1 MNILQLEYV
10 IEVAKTKSLI
20 KAAENLHLSPSGI
33 SKAISNLES
42 ELQMKIFNRSRLG
55 AELTEEGEFIVS
67 KAQEIMLKVEDITI
81 FVNQNL
87 NPEHVKISIS
97 ANPHAMFIVPSALTT
112 FKKNYPYSQ
121 IEIFEKNRHDIISDV
136 LSDKSV
142 FGITIFNDEHVA
154 SYPELEFETILEG
167 GTVLCASKNSPLA
180 YLENLQVEDLANQSI
195 ILFEEPMWS
204 GFVNELLNYVPNL
217 NILFTTNNVN
227 VISEAVSEGL
237 GIVFSM
243 NILLHKVTAIQNGS
257 VITIPFKHPSQQH
270 FYFGIVRLKR
280 KKLSEHSKLFIK
292 AFKQNIT
299 NLE

>member
-55 AELTEEGEFIVS
+55 VELTEEGKFIVS

-97 ANPHAMFIVPSALTT
+97 ANPNAMFIVPSALTT
-112 FKKNYPYSQ
+112 YKKNYPNSQ
-121 IEIFEKNRHDIISDV
+121 IEIFEKKPHDILSDV
-136 LSDKSV
+136 LTEKSV
-142 FGITIFNDEHVA
+142 FGITVFTDELVA
-154 SYPELEFETILEG
+154 SHPELEFETILEG

-195 ILFEEPMWS
+195 ILFEDPIWS
-204 GFVNELLNYVPNL
+204 GFVNELFDYVPNM

-243 NILLHKVTAIQNGS
+243 NLLLSKVAAIQNGS
-257 VITIPFKHPSQQH
+257 VITRPFKHPSQQR
-270 FYFGIVRLKR
+270 FSFGIVRLKR

-292 AFKQNIT
+292 AFKQNII
-299 NLE
+299 